1 MTLQQEKIRH
11 KIRDRENYLLVGTKN
26 QGEYLK
32 KSQILYM
39 EASEC
44 YSWIYLIDG
53 SKVISCK
60 AIGYYQELFLDM
72 NFSRIHRSYLIN
84 LSHLKLYE
92 PRYRLVHLKGD
103 IVLPVS
109 HRKNREIS
117 KMIKNQESNT
127 PFKMAV

>member
-1 MTLQQEKIRH
+1 M
-11 KIRDRENYLLVGTKN
+11 GTVN
-26 QGEYLK
+26 QGDYIQ
-32 KSQILYM
+32 KSQILYV

-44 YSWIYLIDG
+44 YSWIHVKGD
-53 SKVISCK
+53 SKFLSSK
-60 AIGYYQELFLDM
+60 PIGHYQELFSKK

-84 LSHLKLYE
+84 SSHLKRYE
-92 PRYRLVHLKGD
+92 PRYRLVYLKEE

-109 HRKNREIS
+109 YRKNREIS